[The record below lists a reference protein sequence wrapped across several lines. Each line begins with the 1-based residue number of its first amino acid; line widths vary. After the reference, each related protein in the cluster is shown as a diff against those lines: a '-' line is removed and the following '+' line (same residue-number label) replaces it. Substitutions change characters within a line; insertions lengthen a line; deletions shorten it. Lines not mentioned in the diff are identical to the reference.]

1 MKKLVFIAGLSSLLS
16 LFFFKSQAQERAVVA
31 NVSSSRFIEFS
42 PSLSGDGKLMVFQ
55 QMRKDKW
62 MLFQSRQ
69 TSPGIWSD
77 PEPLAK
83 INSRFV
89 SAFGPCISYD
99 GKKLYFTAYEKDPEG
114 SVVSEDIYV
123 CKYIDGS
130 WSDAQNLGRPVNS
143 FHYEGYPT
151 ISPDDKTLYFMR
163 ENTEYAKD
171 ADADVHCFILYKSEK
186 DIHGQWQEP
195 TALPYPVNFNCE
207 RSPKMMQDGK
217 TLMFSSL
224 RANSKGGFDIYQS
237 SMQANGMWSE
247 PMPLDYIN
255 TIQNDQSPCIAPD
268 GESIFYYCDG
278 DIYQAAIP
286 KEKRE
291 FDRITLYGRVIEAV
305 YKLGLSVNI
314 EIVNKYNGERIADFD
329 NTESDG
335 KFTVDL
341 YKGLA
346 YDFNII
352 QDNNFTYTFPLDLS
366 DYKNEQYIERD
377 FELFSNL
384 NLKIDVVDK
393 GSQNLI
399 PADKRV
405 MIRMDRTPREE
416 IYLLKFNVENYLEA
430 STFLDLNEVRK
441 NPDFK
446 KKVEL
451 ESMF

>member
-1 MKKLVFIAGLSSLLS
+1 MPTIST
-16 LFFFKSQAQERAVVA
+16 
-31 NVSSSRFIEFS
+31 SRFIEFS
-42 PSLSGDGKLMVFQ
+42 PSLSGDGTLMVFQ

-69 TSPGIWSD
+69 ISPGVWSD
-77 PEPLAK
+77 PEPLSK

-89 SAFGPCISYD
+89 SAFGPCLSYD
-99 GKKLYFTAYEKDPEG
+99 GKKLYFTAYEKDP
-114 SVVSEDIYV
+114 SADVVSEDIYV
-123 CKYIDGS
+123 CKLINGE

-143 FHYEGYPT
+143 FHYEGYPA
-151 ISPDDKTLYFMR
+151 ISPDDRTLYFMR

-171 ADADVHCFILYKSEK
+171 AEAGVHCFVLYKSEK
-186 DIHGQWQEP
+186 DIHGNWQEP
-195 TALPYPVNFNCE
+195 VALPYPVNFNCE
-207 RSPKMMQDGK
+207 RSPKIMQDGK

-237 SMQANGMWSE
+237 RLQPNGMWSE

-255 TIQNDQSPCIAPD
+255 TPQNDQSPCIAPD
-268 GESIFYYCDG
+268 GETIFYYCDG
-278 DIYQAAIP
+278 DIYQAVIP
-286 KEKRE
+286 KERRE
-291 FDRITLYGRVIEAV
+291 FDKITLYGRVIEAV

-314 EIVNKYNGERIADFD
+314 EIVNKYTGKRVAVFD
-329 NTESDG
+329 DTESDG

-341 YKGLA
+341 YKGLV

-352 QDNNFTYTFPLDLS
+352 QDNYFTYTFLLDLT
-366 DYKNEQYIERD
+366 DYKTESYLEKD

-384 NLKIDVVDK
+384 NLKIDVIDK
-393 GSQNLI
+393 KSQLPI
-399 PADKRV
+399 PSDKRV
-405 MIRMDRTPREE
+405 VIRMDRTPRED
-416 IYLLKFNVENYLEA
+416 IYLLRFNVDNYLEA

-451 ESMF
+451 ESLF